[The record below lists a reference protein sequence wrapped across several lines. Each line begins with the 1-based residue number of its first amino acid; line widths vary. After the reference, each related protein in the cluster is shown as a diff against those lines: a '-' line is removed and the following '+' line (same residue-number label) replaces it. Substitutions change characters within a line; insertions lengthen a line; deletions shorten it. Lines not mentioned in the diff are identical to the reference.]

1 MRMGWR
7 VQALDEGNGIFSMQL
22 SERVG
27 GHLDT
32 YCSSLRSRPRL
43 HAAPIAAFGWDQHS
57 SSLEVQTGGKKKSL
71 STATVTLILQQTEF
85 RRSRRPRH
93 YCATNS
99 GGILTGGYCKRLS
112 VRLRRVQPAQ
122 PVCAKND
129 SNSPDNRVWRG
140 CLTVACANGDL
151 CKGALKWF
159 SRLI

>member
-7 VQALDEGNGIFSMQL
+7 VQALDEGNGIFSTQL

-57 SSLEVQTGGKKKSL
+57 SSLEVQRKKP
-71 STATVTLILQQTEF
+71 F
-85 RRSRRPRH
+85 NC
-93 YCATNS
+93 YCNFDPAPNWVS
-99 GGILTGGYCKRLS
+99 PQKKASPLLPHQRGILTGGYCKRLS
-112 VRLRRVQPAQ
+112 VRPRRVQPAE

-140 CLTVACANGDL
+140 CLTVACANDDL

-159 SRLI
+159 SRSI